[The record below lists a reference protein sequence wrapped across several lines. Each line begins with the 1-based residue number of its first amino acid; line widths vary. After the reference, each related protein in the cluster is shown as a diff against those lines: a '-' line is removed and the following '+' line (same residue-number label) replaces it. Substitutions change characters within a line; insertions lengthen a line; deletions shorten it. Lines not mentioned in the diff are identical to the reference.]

1 MPSKNYIK
9 IDILL
14 WCRRSVPKW
23 IKTIST
29 RLIIIN
35 TFVTLVKSYYHF
47 KDITSKSI
55 GTSSDWQS
63 TTGDDW
69 ETLNFRKIHLL
80 PKEKCVEQLGT
91 QKARHNLKNSM
102 HFRLLHAPRTTLIS
116 GWPTRSRSASC
127 ENVGK
132 FVEDTVGS
140 IETNCLLSPF
150 AESAR
155 ESDMEGERGRQ
166 MPKRQLK

>member
-1 MPSKNYIK
+1 MNKDTFDEINYYKCISCPSQIK
-9 IDILL
+9 LSFLRHNLKVD
-14 WCRRSVPKW
+14 R
-23 IKTIST
+23 
-29 RLIIIN
+29 
-35 TFVTLVKSYYHF
+35 HF
-47 KDITSKSI
+47 S
-55 GTSSDWQS
+55 GWQS

-69 ETLNFRKIHLL
+69 KTLNFRKIHLL

-155 ESDMEGERGRQ
+155 ESDMVGERGRGRQ